1 MAAGAVLAYNAFA
14 KGSAAK
20 LLNFYP
26 KSVDALKFKGLSPEL
41 DLSILIQNTSNQVMN
56 LNSYAGKLYSNGYY
70 IGNLSSYNRVQIP
83 RNGEVVLKVKARL
96 FLIGIVQDLIR
107 SFNGNGFAQ
116 MVEIESS
123 VNVDNYQ
130 IPVNLKYKIG

>member
-26 KSVDALKFKGLSPEL
+26 KSVDSLKFKGLSPEL
-41 DLSILIQNTSNQVMN
+41 DLSILIQNTSNQIMN

-70 IGNLSSYNRVQIP
+70 IGNLSSYGRVQIP

-123 VNVDNYQ
+123 ANVDNYQ
-130 IPVNLKYKIG
+130 IPINLKYKIG